1 MARPAPRQNRLIG
14 CESSK
19 AAGACGFFL
28 APTEVRRTPADRDGY
43 DSIGGLRVA
52 IPGGTC
58 RAPGALT
65 PTVRGAPLMTR
76 HRFMTIA
83 VTVAFVV
90 ATMPRVHANSLPQLV
105 RMRPDVEDALRQ
117 SLRIE
122 GISGRIANLAADTNG
137 HLTVAEVTFTH
148 FDGTESSEELQA
160 FAGRIAWTVL
170 TRIPQLD
177 ELDLIGLEYDPTG
190 RATTVPV
197 IFSAAIS
204 RAEFTD
210 LSARYT
216 PAGVVRPLAR
226 VWYSSAVRLRAPQ
239 PPSRRLSARRLGLSR
254 GTIPFSPTD
263 IYRGDRTQATL
274 ALTFDDGPFPIYTT
288 LLLDTLAQLGV
299 KATFFVTGENVQRYP
314 FLAQA
319 IVRAG
324 HEVANHSYHHP
335 HLIRLSVA
343 QMTEELARTQ
353 EVITAVTGQSP
364 RYFRPPY
371 GEYSADLMRV
381 AHSLGLST
389 VMWTAGGG
397 DYASPSGEALN
408 AKVLRQADHGGIV
421 LLHEG
426 VPGTIRI
433 LPQTTEALARR
444 GFTLTTVGALLA
456 RQPAGAPA
464 QRSEPWLPQ
473 AR

>member
-1 MARPAPRQNRLIG
+1 
-14 CESSK
+14 
-19 AAGACGFFL
+19 
-28 APTEVRRTPADRDGY
+28 
-43 DSIGGLRVA
+43 
-52 IPGGTC
+52 
-58 RAPGALT
+58 
-65 PTVRGAPLMTR
+65 MTR
-76 HRFMTIA
+76 HRVVTLA
-83 VTVAFVV
+83 LTVAFIV
-90 ATMPRVHANSLPQLV
+90 ATIPNVQANSVPQMV

-117 SLRIE
+117 SLRME
-122 GISGRIANLAADTNG
+122 GISGRITNLAADTNG
-137 HLTVAEVTFTH
+137 HLTVAQVTFSH
-148 FDGTESSEELQA
+148 FDGVESPQELQA
-160 FAGRIAWTVL
+160 FAGRIAWTAL

-204 RAEFTD
+204 RGEFID
-210 LSARYT
+210 LSARHT
-216 PAGVVRPLAR
+216 PTDLIRPLAR
-226 VWYSSAVRLRAPQ
+226 VWYSRPLGVPVAPST
-239 PPSRRLSARRLGLSR
+239 SRRLPLRRFRLAQN
-254 GTIPFSPTD
+254 TIPISPTD
-263 IYRGDRTQATL
+263 IYRGDRAQPTL

-314 FLAQA
+314 FLVQA
-319 IVRAG
+319 IIRAG

-343 QMTEELARTQ
+343 QMTEELASTQ
-353 EVITAVTGQSP
+353 EAITAVTGQTP

-397 DYASPSGEALN
+397 DYASPSGEALK
-408 AKVLRQADHGGIV
+408 AKVLRQADSGGIV

-426 VPGTIRI
+426 VPGTIRT
-433 LPQTTEALARR
+433 LPQIAEALAQR
-444 GFTLTTVGALLA
+444 GFNLTTVGTLLGHL
-456 RQPAGAPA
+456 PAGAPA
-464 QRSEPWLPQ
+464 RRSDPSIP
-473 AR
+473 RVK

>member
-1 MARPAPRQNRLIG
+1 MGRYRIV
-14 CESSK
+14 
-19 AAGACGFFL
+19 
-28 APTEVRRTPADRDGY
+28 TM
-43 DSIGGLRVA
+43 
-52 IPGGTC
+52 
-58 RAPGALT
+58 ALT
-65 PTVRGAPLMTR
+65 
-76 HRFMTIA
+76 I
-83 VTVAFVV
+83 AFVV
-90 ATMPRVHANSLPQLV
+90 AMMPGVHANSLPQMA
-105 RMRPDVEDALRQ
+105 RMSPEVEDALRQ
-117 SLRIE
+117 SLWME
-122 GISGRIANLAADTNG
+122 GISGRITNLAADTNG
-137 HLTVAEVTFTH
+137 HLTVAQVTFTH
-148 FDGTESSEELQA
+148 FDEMESPQELQA
-160 FAGRIAWTVL
+160 FAGRIAWTAL

-190 RATTVPV
+190 RATTAPV

-204 RAEFTD
+204 RGEFMD
-210 LSARYT
+210 LSARYA
-216 PAGVVRPLAR
+216 PADVLRPLAR
-226 VWYSSAVRLRAPQ
+226 VWYSRPLGLRAPQ
-239 PPSRRLSARRLGLSR
+239 PTSRRLLPRRFSLAQS
-254 GTIPFSPTD
+254 TNSFSPTD
-263 IYRGDRTQATL
+263 IYRGDRAQATL

-335 HLIRLSVA
+335 HLTRLSAA
-343 QMTEELARTQ
+343 QMAEELASTQ
-353 EVITAVTGQSP
+353 EVIAAVTGQTP

-397 DYASPSGEALN
+397 DYASPSGEALK
-408 AKVLRQADHGGIV
+408 AKLLRQADSGGIV

-426 VPGTIRI
+426 VPGTLRI
-433 LPQTTEALARR
+433 LPQTTEALAQR

-456 RQPAGAPA
+456 HLPAGAPGR
-464 QRSEPWLPQ
+464 RSDPWPPR

>member
-1 MARPAPRQNRLIG
+1 
-14 CESSK
+14 
-19 AAGACGFFL
+19 
-28 APTEVRRTPADRDGY
+28 
-43 DSIGGLRVA
+43 
-52 IPGGTC
+52 
-58 RAPGALT
+58 
-65 PTVRGAPLMTR
+65 
-76 HRFMTIA
+76 
-83 VTVAFVV
+83 
-90 ATMPRVHANSLPQLV
+90 
-105 RMRPDVEDALRQ
+105 
-117 SLRIE
+117 
-122 GISGRIANLAADTNG
+122 
-137 HLTVAEVTFTH
+137 H
-148 FDGTESSEELQA
+148 FDGVESPQEMEA
-160 FAGRIAWTVL
+160 FAGRIAWTAL

-204 RAEFTD
+204 RGEFID

-216 PAGVVRPLAR
+216 PDALIRPLAR
-226 VWYSSAVRLRAPQ
+226 VWYSRPQ
-239 PPSRRLSARRLGLSR
+239 GLPVAASTSRRLPLRRFRLAQN
-254 GTIPFSPTD
+254 TIPISPTD
-263 IYRGDRTQATL
+263 IYRGDRAQATL

-314 FLAQA
+314 FLVQA

-324 HEVANHSYHHP
+324 HEVGNHSYHHP
-335 HLIRLSVA
+335 HLTRLSVA
-343 QMTEELARTQ
+343 QMTEELASTQ
-353 EVITAVTGQSP
+353 EAIAAVTGQAP

-397 DYASPSGEALN
+397 DYASPSGEALK
-408 AKVLRQADHGGIV
+408 AKVMRQADSGGIV

-426 VPGTIRI
+426 VPGTMRT
-433 LPQTTEALARR
+433 LPQIAEALAQR
-444 GFTLTTVGALLA
+444 GLTLTTVGALLA
-456 RQPAGAPA
+456 HLPAGAPA
-464 QRSEPWLPQ
+464 RRADPWLPR

>member
-1 MARPAPRQNRLIG
+1 
-14 CESSK
+14 
-19 AAGACGFFL
+19 
-28 APTEVRRTPADRDGY
+28 
-43 DSIGGLRVA
+43 
-52 IPGGTC
+52 
-58 RAPGALT
+58 
-65 PTVRGAPLMTR
+65 MTR
-76 HRFMTIA
+76 RSVVTLA

-90 ATMPRVHANSLPQLV
+90 ATIPSVHANSVPQMV

-117 SLRIE
+117 SLRME

-137 HLTVAEVTFTH
+137 HLTVAQVTFTH
-148 FDGTESSEELQA
+148 FDGVESPEELQA
-160 FAGRIAWTVL
+160 FAGRIAWTAL
-170 TRIPQLD
+170 TRLPQLD
-177 ELDLIGLEYDPTG
+177 ELDLIGLQYDPTG

-204 RAEFTD
+204 RGEFTD
-210 LSARYT
+210 LSVRYG
-216 PAGVVRPLAR
+216 PAEVIRPLAR
-226 VWYSSAVRLRAPQ
+226 VWYSRPLGLRAPQ
-239 PPSRRLSARRLGLSR
+239 PTSRRLPTRRFSLTQS
-254 GTIPFSPTD
+254 TSPFTPTD
-263 IYRGDRTQATL
+263 IYRGDRAQATL

-288 LLLDTLAQLGV
+288 LLLDTLAQMGV

-324 HEVANHSYHHP
+324 HELANHSYHHP

-343 QMTEELARTQ
+343 QMTEELASTQ
-353 EVITAVTGQSP
+353 EAIAAVTGQAP

-397 DYASPSGEALN
+397 DYASPSGEALK
-408 AKVLRQADHGGIV
+408 AKVLRQADSGGII

-433 LPQTTEALARR
+433 LPQTTEALAQR
-444 GFTLTTVGALLA
+444 GFTLT
-456 RQPAGAPA
+456 
-464 QRSEPWLPQ
+464 
-473 AR
+473 

>member
-1 MARPAPRQNRLIG
+1 
-14 CESSK
+14 
-19 AAGACGFFL
+19 
-28 APTEVRRTPADRDGY
+28 
-43 DSIGGLRVA
+43 
-52 IPGGTC
+52 
-58 RAPGALT
+58 
-65 PTVRGAPLMTR
+65 MTR
-76 HRFMTIA
+76 NRFVTLA
-83 VTVAFVV
+83 VTVAFAV
-90 ATMPRVHANSLPQLV
+90 AAIPSVYANSVPQMV

-117 SLRIE
+117 SLRME

-137 HLTVAEVTFTH
+137 HLTVAQVTFTR
-148 FDGTESSEELQA
+148 FDGVESPEELQA
-160 FAGRIAWTVL
+160 FAGRIAWTAL

-177 ELDLIGLEYDPTG
+177 ELDLIGLQFDPTG

-204 RAEFTD
+204 RGEFTD
-210 LSARYT
+210 LSARYG
-216 PAGVVRPLAR
+216 PADVIRPLAR
-226 VWYSSAVRLRAPQ
+226 VWYSRPRGLRAA
-239 PPSRRLSARRLGLSR
+239 PSTFHRSPRRFSPAQN
-254 GTIPFSPTD
+254 TIPFTPTD
-263 IYRGDRTQATL
+263 IYRGDRAQTTL

-288 LLLDTLAQLGV
+288 LLLDTLAQMGV

-324 HEVANHSYHHP
+324 HELANHSYHHP
-335 HLIRLSVA
+335 HLIKLSVA
-343 QMTEELARTQ
+343 QMTEELASTQ
-353 EVITAVTGQSP
+353 EAIAAVTGQAP

-397 DYASPSGEALN
+397 DYASLSGEALK
-408 AKVLRQADHGGIV
+408 AKVLRQADSGGII

-433 LPQTTEALARR
+433 LPQTSEALAQR
-444 GFTLTTVGALLA
+444 GFTLTSVGALLA
-456 RQPAGAPA
+456 HLPAGAPA
-464 QRSEPWLPQ
+464 RRSEPWLPR

>member
-1 MARPAPRQNRLIG
+1 MAL
-14 CESSK
+14 
-19 AAGACGFFL
+19 
-28 APTEVRRTPADRDGY
+28 
-43 DSIGGLRVA
+43 
-52 IPGGTC
+52 
-58 RAPGALT
+58 
-65 PTVRGAPLMTR
+65 
-76 HRFMTIA
+76 
-83 VTVAFVV
+83 TVAFVI
-90 ATMPRVHANSLPQLV
+90 ATIPDVHANSVPQMV

-117 SLRIE
+117 SLRME

-137 HLTVAEVTFTH
+137 HLTVAQVTFTH
-148 FDGTESSEELQA
+148 FDGVESPEELQA
-160 FAGRIAWTVL
+160 FASRIAWTAL

-177 ELDLIGLEYDPTG
+177 ELDLIGLQYDPTG
-190 RATTVPV
+190 RAATVPV

-204 RAEFTD
+204 RGEFTD
-210 LSARYT
+210 LSARYG
-216 PAGVVRPLAR
+216 PADVIRPLAR
-226 VWYSSAVRLRAPQ
+226 VWYSRPVGLRASQ
-239 PPSRRLSARRLGLSR
+239 TTSRRLLPRRFSLTHSMV
-254 GTIPFSPTD
+254 PYSPTD
-263 IYRGDRTQATL
+263 IYRGDRVQATL

-288 LLLDTLAQLGV
+288 LLLDTLAQMGV

-343 QMTEELARTQ
+343 QMTEELASTQ
-353 EVITAVTGQSP
+353 EAIGAVTGQAP

-397 DYASPSGEALN
+397 DYASPSGDALK
-408 AKVLRQADHGGIV
+408 AKVVRQADSGGIV
-421 LLHEG
+421 LFHEG

-433 LPQTTEALARR
+433 LPQTAEALAQR

-456 RQPAGAPA
+456 HLPAGAPA
-464 QRSEPWLPQ
+464 RRSEPWFPR

>member
-1 MARPAPRQNRLIG
+1 MSSSAPIAAQQSVGELAGGKARFCRQY
-14 CESSK
+14 
-19 AAGACGFFL
+19 AGH
-28 APTEVRRTPADRDGY
+28 
-43 DSIGGLRVA
+43 
-52 IPGGTC
+52 
-58 RAPGALT
+58 
-65 PTVRGAPLMTR
+65 PLMTR
-76 HRFMTIA
+76 YRISTLA

-90 ATMPRVHANSLPQLV
+90 ATMPGVYANSIPQMV

-117 SLRIE
+117 SLRME
-122 GISGRIANLAADTNG
+122 GISGRVTSLAADTNG
-137 HLTVAEVTFTH
+137 HLTVAQVTFTH
-148 FDGTESSEELQA
+148 FDGMESPQELQA
-160 FAGRIAWTVL
+160 FAGRIAWTAL

-190 RATTVPV
+190 RATTAPV

-204 RAEFTD
+204 RGEFTD

-216 PAGVVRPLAR
+216 PADVIRPLAR
-226 VWYSSAVRLRAPQ
+226 VWYSRPLSLRTPQAASGRRPPQRFRLAQ
-239 PPSRRLSARRLGLSR
+239 N
-254 GTIPFSPTD
+254 TIPFAPTD
-263 IYRGDRTQATL
+263 IYRGDRAQATL

-335 HLIRLSVA
+335 HLTRLSVA
-343 QMTEELARTQ
+343 QMTEELASTQ
-353 EVITAVTGQSP
+353 EVIAAVTGQAP

-371 GEYSADLMRV
+371 GEYSADLMHV

-397 DYASPSGEALN
+397 DYASPSGDALK
-408 AKVLRQADHGGIV
+408 AKVLRQADSGGIV

-433 LPQTTEALARR
+433 LPQTAEALAQR
-444 GFTLTTVGALLA
+444 GFMLTTVGALLA
-456 RQPAGAPA
+456 HLPAGAPA
-464 QRSEPWLPQ
+464 RRSDPGLPR

>member
-1 MARPAPRQNRLIG
+1 MTQNRFVTL
-14 CESSK
+14 
-19 AAGACGFFL
+19 
-28 APTEVRRTPADRDGY
+28 
-43 DSIGGLRVA
+43 
-52 IPGGTC
+52 
-58 RAPGALT
+58 
-65 PTVRGAPLMTR
+65 
-76 HRFMTIA
+76 A
-83 VTVAFVV
+83 VTVAFAV
-90 ATMPRVHANSLPQLV
+90 AAIPNVYANSVPQMV

-117 SLRIE
+117 SLRME

-137 HLTVAEVTFTH
+137 HLTVAQVTFTH
-148 FDGTESSEELQA
+148 FDGVESPEELQA
-160 FAGRIAWTVL
+160 FAGRIAWTAL
-170 TRIPQLD
+170 ARIPQLD
-177 ELDLIGLEYDPTG
+177 ELDLIGLQYDPTG

-197 IFSAAIS
+197 IFSAAIN
-204 RAEFTD
+204 RGEFTD
-210 LSARYT
+210 LSARYG
-216 PAGVVRPLAR
+216 PAEVIRPLAR
-226 VWYSSAVRLRAPQ
+226 VWYSRPLGLRAPQ
-239 PPSRRLSARRLGLSR
+239 PTSRRPPRRFSLAQN
-254 GTIPFSPTD
+254 TIPFTPTD
-263 IYRGDRTQATL
+263 IYRGDRAQATL

-288 LLLDTLAQLGV
+288 LLLDTLAQMGV

-324 HEVANHSYHHP
+324 HELANHSYHHP
-335 HLIRLSVA
+335 HLIKLSVA
-343 QMTEELARTQ
+343 QMTEELASTQ
-353 EVITAVTGQSP
+353 EAIAAVTGQAP

-397 DYASPSGEALN
+397 DYASPSGEALK
-408 AKVLRQADHGGIV
+408 AKVLRQADSGGIV

-433 LPQTTEALARR
+433 LPQTSEALAER

-456 RQPAGAPA
+456 HLPAGAPA
-464 QRSEPWLPQ
+464 RRSELWLPR